1 MELYREI
8 LAHYLSKQNA
18 QIIFPDLQIN
28 ADAIIQQQCYQAL
41 CKIKT
46 IIQDENL
53 EDTECFMQIEQII
66 CALEDIGVSGESR
79 HDFG

>member
-8 LAHYLSKQNA
+8 LAHYLSKQDA

-28 ADAIIQQQCYQAL
+28 ADAIIQRQCYQAL
-41 CKIKT
+41 RKIRS
-46 IIQDENL
+46 IIQDESL
-53 EDTECFMQIEQII
+53 EDAECFMRIEQII
-66 CALEDIGVSGESR
+66 CALEDIGVNGESR